1 MEADVDVGGVEGVR
15 LGVQDGVGLGGG
27 GGVVDP
33 LAPPPPHPP
42 RMSESADTPAK
53 VLRLR
58 IDILPSVA
66 KRRPWLRN
74 PSPSGMMMF

>member
-1 MEADVDVGGVEGVR
+1 MEADVDVGVGVGVG
-15 LGVQDGVGLGGG
+15 LGVGVGVGLGGG
-27 GGVVDP
+27 GGVEAT
-33 LAPPPPHPP
+33 LTPPPPHPP